1 MEQTPTDPA
10 EFIAS
15 LPDEV
20 RADVEHLD
28 SAISEVM
35 SSHTK
40 TMWEGKFWGGTEQ
53 NIIGYANV
61 SYERPGGA
69 VEWFMVGL
77 APQKSSISVYVNAV
91 DDDGYLVEQ
100 YADRLGKA
108 RVGKAAINFKTV
120 ADINLDVLLQLVAE
134 ADAQVPSV

>member
-20 RADVEHLD
+20 RSDVEHLD
-28 SAISEVM
+28 AAISEVM
-35 SSHTK
+35 SSHSK
-40 TMWEGKFWGGTEQ
+40 TMWEGKFWGGTDQ
-53 NIIGYANV
+53 HIVGYASV

-77 APQKSSISVYVNAV
+77 APQKGSISVYVNAV
-91 DDDGYLVEQ
+91 DDDGYLVEH
-100 YADRLGKA
+100 YADCLGKA

-120 ADINLDVLLQLVAE
+120 DDIDLDALLQLVAKAE
-134 ADAQVPSV
+134 KQVPSV

>member
-1 MEQTPTDPA
+1 MERTPTDPA

-20 RADVEHLD
+20 RSDVEHLD
-28 SAISEVM
+28 AAISEVM
-35 SSHTK
+35 SSHSK
-40 TMWEGKFWGGTEQ
+40 TMWEGKFWGGTDQ
-53 NIIGYANV
+53 HIIGYASV

-77 APQKSSISVYVNAV
+77 APQKGSISVYVNAV

-100 YADRLGKA
+100 YANRLGKA

-120 ADINLDVLLQLVAE
+120 DDIDLDALLQLVAKAE
-134 ADAQVPSV
+134 KQVPSV